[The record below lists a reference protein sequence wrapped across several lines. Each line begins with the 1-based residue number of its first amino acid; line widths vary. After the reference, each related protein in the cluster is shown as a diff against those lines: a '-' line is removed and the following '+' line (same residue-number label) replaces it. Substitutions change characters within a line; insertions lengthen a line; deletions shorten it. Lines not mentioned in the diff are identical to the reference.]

1 MIYDIIIVGGGPC
14 GIATIVEARLSG
26 FKNLLLIEKGDNHS
40 QTIRKFYKDNKRVDK
55 YYKNSSIETIG
66 NISFDAGSKE
76 STLNYFDKLLD
87 EDEIDTIFNAE
98 VEKITKEDGI
108 FRVFTANAGFEAK
121 NVVIAIGKMGRPNK
135 PDYKIP
141 PSLLSVVNFNLDSCS
156 NGEEIIVIGGGNSAA
171 EYAIE
176 LSKTNKITLSYRKPE
191 FTRLNDIN
199 YKEIFGCAKNG
210 DIELKL
216 GLDIKELENE
226 NGRVK
231 VIFADNSSQCFDRVI
246 YAIGG
251 TMPVDFLQKCSIKL
265 DDKKQPIL
273 DENNMSENGIYVGGD
288 VMMKNGGSIV
298 MALNHASKIVS
309 NIAAK
314 G

>member
-14 GIATIVEARLSG
+14 GIATIVEAKLSG

-55 YYKNSSIETIG
+55 YYKNLSVETIG
-66 NISFDAGSKE
+66 KISFDEGSKE

-87 EDEIDTIFNAE
+87 ADEIDTIFNAE
-98 VEKITKEDGI
+98 VEKITKKDGI

-141 PSLLSVVNFNLDSCS
+141 PSLLNVINFNLDSCS
-156 NGEEIIVIGGGNSAA
+156 NGEKIIVIGGGNSAA

-176 LSKTNKITLSYRKPE
+176 LSKTNTITLSYRKPK
-191 FTRLNDIN
+191 FTRLNTTN
-199 YKEIFGCAKNG
+199 LNEILACAKNG
-210 DIELKL
+210 KIELKL
-216 GLDIKELENE
+216 GLDIKEIENE
-226 NGRVK
+226 NGLVK
-231 VIFADNSSQCFDRVI
+231 VIFVDNSSQCFDRAI
-246 YAIGG
+246 FAIGG
-251 TMPVDFLQKCSIKL
+251 SMPVDFLQKCSIKL
-265 DDKKQPIL
+265 DEKKQPIL
-273 DENNMSENGIYVGGD
+273 NEHNMSESGIYVGGD
-288 VMMKNGGSIV
+288 VAMKNGGSIV
-298 MALNHASKIVS
+298 VALNHASKIIS
-309 NIAAK
+309 DIIKK